1 MTESL
6 KANPTREAQ
15 GGWIGALRGQAST
28 FPTQLWLLVA
38 GTFVYFIGYDL
49 CYPFETVY
57 LHGRLGISMTTVGLI
72 LGLSLLAGLPAQIL
86 GGAIADRLGRR
97 AVLVLGIC
105 ASIMLFEGLAFAR
118 HLWLVVLMIAIE
130 AGFGWAMFMTANNAM
145 LADLVPLPLRGEA
158 FSISR
163 VASNSGMFV
172 GPLAGGALLGAGLS
186 YEALFVAG
194 GAVCSLFLLLVLLRM
209 RETRPAAASEPAAGP
224 SAATGYRAVLR
235 DRRFL
240 AFCAVALFPL
250 YGFGQFF
257 VTLPVVLRSTP
268 GTSVSRW
275 GLLAALYAGT
285 GVVFQYPMV
294 RMTRGWNKVRLMA
307 AVSACIG
314 LGLAGAA
321 YAPRGLATAACVLF
335 YSVGAT
341 LFVPMTAAIV
351 SEMAPLPLRGRYMGA
366 WTAVW
371 LGGLSMGPTFGGL
384 AVDRLGPRGAYA
396 IILAVCLAGSAGFV
410 VLQRAQPQR
419 LSLDGEAK
427 TGIVGARDATDA
439 TASHQSLPG
448 S

>member
-1 MTESL
+1 VTDGHNADVAHGARS
-6 KANPTREAQ
+6 
-15 GGWIGALRGQAST
+15 GWAAALRSHTRT
-28 FPTQLWLLVA
+28 FPAQLWLLVA

-118 HLWLVVLMIAIE
+118 HLWLVVLVIAIE

-158 FSISR
+158 FSVSR
-163 VASNSGMFV
+163 VATNGGMVV

-209 RETRPAAASEPAAGP
+209 RETRPAATTEQAASL
-224 SAATGYRAVLR
+224 SASAGYRVVVR

-257 VTLPVVLRSTP
+257 VTLPVVLRSAS
-268 GTSVSRW
+268 GTSPSRW
-275 GLLAALYAGT
+275 GVLAAVYAGM
-285 GVVFQYPMV
+285 GVVFQYPMI
-294 RMTRGWNKVRLMA
+294 RKTRDWDKLRLMA
-307 AVSACIG
+307 GVSAFIG

-321 YAPRGLATAACVLF
+321 YAPHGWATAACILF

-341 LFVPMTAAIV
+341 LFVPMSAAIV

-371 LGGLSMGPTFGGL
+371 LAGLSLGPTFGGL
-384 AVDRLGPRGAYA
+384 AVDRLGARGAYA
-396 IILAVCLAGSAGFV
+396 IILAVCLAGSAGFA
-410 VLQRAQPQR
+410 VLQRTQPHR
-419 LSLDGEAK
+419 STNDDPGAR
-427 TGIVGARDATDA
+427 VVDARDAADVSTP
-439 TASHQSLPG
+439 QESLPG
-448 S
+448 R